1 LTTKLYRSATD
12 RKIFGVCG
20 GLGQT
25 LNIDSTL
32 LRFVVV
38 IATIFS
44 GGTAGLLYLVAGL
57 IIPEEPAGWSSHHQG
72 YGFDPAG
79 GPYGPGKH
87 QSYCSSSWCG
97 KNGKRGHAP
106 HAGHGAH
113 PGAEPSMHD
122 PAGFGGMSH
131 ASNPEQHAG
140 DNLDSLMRDLE
151 AKALRKEIEELKQ
164 RLAKYEQEK
173 GES

>member
-20 GLGQT
+20 GLGQA

-44 GGTAGLLYLVAGL
+44 GGTAGLLYLLAGL
-57 IIPEEPAGWSSHHQG
+57 IIPEEPAGWSPHHQG

-79 GPYGPGKH
+79 GPYGAGKH
-87 QSYCSSSWCG
+87 QSCWNSGWSG
-97 KNGKRGHAP
+97 KHGKGSYGP
-106 HAGHGAH
+106 QAGHGGG
-113 PGAEPSMHD
+113 PTMHD
-122 PAGFGGMSH
+122 PMGYGGPSQ
-131 ASNPEQHAG
+131 ASNPEPAAS
-140 DNLDSLMRDLE
+140 DDLDSLMRDLE
-151 AKALRKEIEELKQ
+151 TKALRKEIEELKQ

-173 GES
+173 GEE

>member
-1 LTTKLYRSATD
+1 MTTKLYRSATD

-25 LNIDSTL
+25 LNVDSTL

-57 IIPEEPAGWSSHHQG
+57 IIPEEPADWSSHRHG
-72 YGFDPAG
+72 YGFDPVG
-79 GPYGPGKH
+79 GPYGKQHSCWGSGWNGKH
-87 QSYCSSSWCG
+87 GKGNRDSY
-97 KNGKRGHAP
+97 
-106 HAGHGAH
+106 AGHRAG
-113 PGAEPSMHD
+113 PSMHD
-122 PAGFGGMSH
+122 PMSYSTASH
-131 ASNPEQHAG
+131 ASSQEQTAE

-151 AKALRKEIEELKQ
+151 TKALRKEIEELKQ

-173 GES
+173 GE

>member
-1 LTTKLYRSATD
+1 MTTKLYRSATD

-25 LNIDSTL
+25 LNVDSTL

-57 IIPEEPAGWSSHHQG
+57 IIPEEPKGWNPNHQG
-72 YGFDPAG
+72 YGYDSAG
-79 GPYGPGKH
+79 GAYGPGKQH
-87 QSYCSSSWCG
+87 SCW
-97 KNGKRGHAP
+97 NGSFGDKHSRGGHAP

-113 PGAEPSMHD
+113 SGAGPSMHE
-122 PAGFGGMSH
+122 PMGYGGTPH
-131 ASNPEQHAG
+131 ASQSEQPAS

-151 AKALRKEIEELKQ
+151 TKALRKEIEELKQ

-173 GES
+173 GEE